1 MEVSRNG
8 NSGPPAAADTPATSA
23 TPVPDE
29 ADRPVQILHGGPSAR
44 SFALF
49 RALFREPESVIVSF
63 CVLGY
68 SFRT

>member
-29 ADRPVQILHGGPSAR
+29 ADRPVQILHGGP
-44 SFALF
+44 
-49 RALFREPESVIVSF
+49 
-63 CVLGY
+63 
-68 SFRT
+68 